1 MNEVVEFVEGFRKA
15 VRRMFR
21 SFAEAYNRIPESTRE
36 GMLLRARERRSIDNH
51 EAAVEAERQAG
62 LAYVREL
69 GAQARRDLGLPEEE
83 R

>member
-1 MNEVVEFVEGFRKA
+1 MSETVDFVTGFGRA
-15 VRRMFR
+15 MRRAFM
-21 SFAEAYNRIPESTRE
+21 ALVEAYNRIPEPTRE
-36 GMLLRARERRSIDNH
+36 GMLLRARERESIEKYQALH
-51 EAAVEAERQAG
+51 EAERQSG

>member
-1 MNEVVEFVEGFRKA
+1 MKEIVEFVDGFRKA
-15 VRRMFR
+15 MKRMVQGL
-21 SFAEAYNRIPESTRE
+21 AEAYNRIPEPIRE
-36 GMLLRARERRSIDNH
+36 ELRWAARERKSIDKYKAAH
-51 EAAVEAERQAG
+51 EVERQAG